1 MEVASCSWRMVASVG
16 IWWTASTIATIA
28 SKSVMKG
35 SDVSNSSRAYSFED
49 WRWVDLTALQHLLG
63 SILSVMWMKAV
74 GMSVWPVKTHGYRH
88 FIFIAAL
95 CNVVGNL
102 ATNAAYA
109 LIKSSTAHVVKACEP
124 LFAFVLALLLYRN
137 YSALNLSTLLSVMII
152 VIGAGTFIMGDA
164 TYNIQGIFAVM
175 ISNAAF
181 PVRNI
186 FLKNLNNIWDNPL
199 QKFAVMSVYS
209 VIFLLPVL
217 LIKLFITRQF
227 LTANLPESLISSVSY
242 SIYNLASIIVLES
255 FSPLTYY
262 YAILNVIRQLFVVLS
277 NIIYFNT
284 SLSWV
289 MSISLI
295 VLLSGCCLYQL
306 KDISTAKYNFLKS
319 ILLSCFLTYLIIPTN
334 VFISNRR
341 PIPVICG
348 IENRISTSWVFNKPI
363 PNNIVTN
370 IATLSEHYPDIPIHV
385 YCGTSQCVQ
394 QVSKLNNGNIV
405 TEFLVVTRVVKDTPL
420 AIWLAHH
427 PFNKV
432 LARKEFE
439 MHLKEAVKLG
449 ILWNYGG
456 YYVDPSLV
464 TKPLSALCKRDNNAF
479 MSKKPNKSDFTFLD
493 VSYFPKN
500 HPFIYDLAEHFVREY
515 PTTVSKNTA
524 FHFNFQEH
532 VHVFSKTCQVCPDI
546 VDDAILEQINITG
559 NEEVQGHFG
568 TFSYDIRVRNVP
580 EANLG
585 NEIQAFPGLQYLPFL
600 DRFIERDSLIA
611 PNGTYNITAFFD
623 TWWGA
628 RPPPNTF
635 HPIML
640 SMQIGKSMQK
650 NVSKHDIEYLKAI
663 TPIGC
668 RDDSSINFLKEHGI
682 EAHFSGFFTLLTNN
696 PNINRL
702 RTDNIYLVDVNPRL
716 VKLLPME
723 IQKKGI
729 PIEHSMKGEERS
741 YSLSRF
747 TAAYKLI
754 EMYGTAKLVITQRIH
769 AALPCVG
776 MGTPVIFINS
786 PDMSGGG
793 GSDREYFPYL
803 TRLYP
808 LFHTL
813 DLNNRSLNE
822 AKEWIGNFSWYNIPL
837 NPNVSILMRLKATA
851 WNVIRQNH
859 VLYDAAKKFG
869 VIPMSLPPVPPQHR
883 NKLLFHLIFTTSNK
897 STISLFGKRKQKG
910 YFNWRH
916 TRCVEAIF
924 YHHPTAEVIVHS
936 NTLSQRTFDVLTEVG
951 YSITVRNYNL
961 TKLIIDSPAHDFIEK
976 FEKAKRS
983 SHWYSHETDLLRIFF
998 LYKWGGVYLDTDM
1011 ILVRSLD
1018 SLEMNTIG
1026 FQDSKKSTLCGA
1038 FMMFEKGHSYLKS
1051 CLIEFAKRYDGNQ
1064 WAWNGPNLLTRIWHR
1079 IYESKNDVHTK
1090 DYKAFYMFHYSKVMS
1105 ECFNVPSKAVFNEKM
1120 SILKTKAYSVH
1131 LNSKI
1136 TGNVGITSESVFR
1149 NDTICNHILSSYCIL
1164 CNSQ

>member
-1 MEVASCSWRMVASVG
+1 MEVTSLWRMTVSVG
-16 IWWTASTIATIA
+16 IWWTANIIATIA
-28 SKSVMKG
+28 SKSAMMKG
-35 SDVSNSSRAYSFED
+35 VNVSNSSRTSPFED

-74 GMSVWPVKTHGYRH
+74 EVSVWPVKTHGYRH

-95 CNVVGNL
+95 SDVIGNL
-102 ATNAAYA
+102 ATNAAYS
-109 LIKSSTAHVVKACEP
+109 LIKSSTAQVVKACEP
-124 LFAFVLALLLYRN
+124 LFAYVLALLLYRN
-137 YSALNLSTLLSVMII
+137 YSALNLSTLLSVMIMI
-152 VIGAGTFIMGDA
+152 VGAGTFIMGDS
-164 TYNIQGIFAVM
+164 TYGIFAAM

-186 FLKNLNNIWDNPL
+186 FLKNSNNIWDNPL
-199 QKFAVMSVYS
+199 QKYAVMSVYS
-209 VIFLLPVL
+209 VIFFLPVL
-217 LIKLFITRQF
+217 FIKLFITQQF

-242 SIYNLASIIVLES
+242 SIYNLASITALES
-255 FSPLTYY
+255 FSPLTC
-262 YAILNVIRQLFVVLS
+262 YAILNIIRQLFVIVS

-289 MSISLI
+289 MLISLI

-306 KDISTAKYNFLKS
+306 KDISTAKYNFLKV

-334 VFISNRR
+334 SNRR
-341 PIPVICG
+341 PIPVKCG
-348 IENRISTSWVFNKPI
+348 IENRILTSWVFNKPI
-363 PNNIVTN
+363 SNSIVTN
-370 IATLSEHYPDIPIHV
+370 IATLSKHYPDVPIHV

-420 AIWLAHH
+420 ANWLAHH
-427 PFNKV
+427 SFNKV

-439 MHLKEAVKLG
+439 MHLKEVVILG

-464 TKPLSALCKRDNNAF
+464 TKPLFALCKRENNAF

-500 HPFIYDLAEHFVREY
+500 HPFIYGLAKLFVREY

-532 VHVFSKTCQVCPDI
+532 IHTFSKTCQVCPDI
-546 VDDAILEQINITG
+546 VDDVILEQINITG
-559 NEEVQGHFG
+559 EEGHFG
-568 TFSYDIRVRNVP
+568 TFSYDTRVCNVP

-585 NEIQAFPGLQYLPFL
+585 DEIQAFPGLQYLPFL
-600 DRFIERDSLIA
+600 DSFIERDSLKA

-628 RPPPNTF
+628 RPPPNNI

-640 SMQIGKSMQK
+640 SMQIEKSMQK
-650 NVSKHDIEYLKAI
+650 NVSKHDIEYLKARA
-663 TPIGC
+663 PIGC
-668 RDDSSINFLKEHGI
+668 RDDTSLNFLKEHGV
-682 EAHFSGFFTLLTNN
+682 EAHFSGFFTLLINN
-696 PNINRL
+696 PNINGL
-702 RTDNIYLVDVNPRL
+702 RTDNIYLVDVNPNL

-729 PIEHSMKGEERS
+729 PIEHSMKGEEMS

-754 EMYGTAKLVITQRIH
+754 EMYGRAKLVITQRIH
-769 AALPCVG
+769 AALSCVG
-776 MGTPVIFINS
+776 MGTPVMFINS

-793 GSDREYFPYL
+793 GSDREYFPLL
-803 TRLYP
+803 TRLTP

-813 DLNNRSLNE
+813 DLYNSTLKNT
-822 AKEWIGNFSWYNIPL
+822 KEWIDNFSWHDIPL

-851 WNVIRQNH
+851 WNVIRQNRA
-859 VLYDAAKKFG
+859 LYDSAKKFA

-883 NKLLFHLIFTTSNK
+883 KLLFHLIFTTSNK
-897 STISLFGKRKQKG
+897 SIISLFRKHDNKQRG

-916 TRCVEAIF
+916 MRCVEAIF
-924 YHHPTAEVIVHS
+924 YHHPTAEIIVHS
-936 NTLSQRTFDVLTEVG
+936 NTLSQKTFDVLAEVG
-951 YSITVRNYNL
+951 YSIRVQKYNL
-961 TKLIIDSPAHDFIEK
+961 TKLIIDSPAYDFIKKLEN
-976 FEKAKRS
+976 ATRNS
-983 SHWYSHETDLLRIFF
+983 YWYSHETDLLRLLF

-1026 FQDSKKSTLCGA
+1026 FQDSKKSLLCGA

-1051 CLIEFAKRYDGNQ
+1051 CLVEFAKKYNGNH
-1064 WAWNGPNLLTRIWHR
+1064 WILNGPSLLTRIWHR
-1079 IYESKNDVHTK
+1079 LYESKNDVHTK
-1090 DYKAFYMFHYSKVMS
+1090 DYKAFYMFHYSNLMS
-1105 ECFNVPSKAVFNEKM
+1105 ECFNITSKAVFNDEKM
-1120 SILKTKAYSVH
+1120 STLKTKAYSVH

-1136 TGNVGITSESVFR
+1136 TGNVGITSKSVFR
-1149 NDTICNHILSSYCIL
+1149 NDTICSHILSSYCIL
-1164 CNSQ
+1164 CNF

>member
-1 MEVASCSWRMVASVG
+1 MEVASCSWRMVAAVV

-102 ATNAAYA
+102 ATNAAYS
-109 LIKSSTAHVVKACEP
+109 LIKSSTAQVVKACEP
-124 LFAFVLALLLYRN
+124 LFAYVLALLLYRN

-164 TYNIQGIFAVM
+164 TYNIWGIFAVM

-227 LTANLPESLISSVSY
+227 LTANLPESLISSASY
-242 SIYNLASIIVLES
+242 SIYNLDSIIVLES
-255 FSPLTYY
+255 FSPLTSY

-289 MSISLI
+289 MLISLI

-306 KDISTAKYNFLKS
+306 KDISTAKYNFLKV

-334 VFISNRR
+334 SNRR
-341 PIPVICG
+341 PIPVKCG
-348 IENRISTSWVFNKPI
+348 IENRISTSWVFNKLI
-363 PNNIVTN
+363 PNNIVAN
-370 IATLSEHYPDIPIHV
+370 IATLSKHYPDIPIHV

-420 AIWLAHH
+420 ANWLAHH

-500 HPFIYDLAEHFVREY
+500 HPFIYDLAEHFVHEY
-515 PTTVSKNTA
+515 PTNVTA

-546 VDDAILEQINITG
+546 VDDAILEHIKITG

-568 TFSYDIRVRNVP
+568 TFSYDTRVHNVP

-600 DRFIERDSLIA
+600 DRFIERDSLKA

-628 RPPPNTF
+628 RPPPNTI

-668 RDDSSINFLKEHGI
+668 RDDNSINFLKEHGV
-682 EAHFSGFFTLLTNN
+682 EAHFSGFFTLLINN
-696 PNINRL
+696 PNINGL
-702 RTDNIYLVDVNPRL
+702 RTDNIYLVDVNPKL

-729 PIEHSMKGEERS
+729 PLEHSMKGEERL

-769 AALPCVG
+769 AALSCVG

-786 PDMSGGG
+786 SDMPGGG
-793 GSDREYFPYL
+793 GSDREYFPLL
-803 TRLYP
+803 TRLTP

-813 DLNNRSLNE
+813 DLYNSTLKKT
-822 AKEWIGNFSWYNIPL
+822 KEWIDNFSWHDIPL

-859 VLYDAAKKFG
+859 ALHDSAKKFG

-883 NKLLFHLIFTTSNK
+883 KLLFHLIFTTSNK
-897 STISLFGKRKQKG
+897 STISLFSKHDNKQRG

-916 TRCVEAIF
+916 MRCVEAIF

-936 NTLSQRTFDVLTEVG
+936 NTLSQRTFDVLAEVG
-951 YSITVRNYNL
+951 YSIRVQNYNL
-961 TKLIIDSPAHDFIEK
+961 TKLITDSPAHDFIEK
-976 FEKAKRS
+976 LEKAKKS
-983 SHWYSHETDLLRIFF
+983 AHWYAHEADLLRLIVLF
-998 LYKWGGVYLDTDM
+998 KWGGIYFDTDT

-1018 SLEMNTIG
+1018 SLEINTVG
-1026 FQDSKKSTLCGA
+1026 FRDSNNSGLANG
-1038 FMMFEKGHSYLKS
+1038 FMIFEKHHPYLKS
-1051 CLIEFAKRYDGNQ
+1051 CLIEFAKKYDGNQ
-1064 WAWNGPNLLTRIWHR
+1064 WGGNGPSLLTRIWHR
-1079 IYESKNDVHTK
+1079 LYESKKDVHTK

-1105 ECFNVPSKAVFNEKM
+1105 ECFNVTSKAVFNEKM

-1131 LNSKI
+1131 LSSKI
-1136 TGNVGITSESVFR
+1136 TGNVGITNESVFR
-1149 NDTICNHILSSYCIL
+1149 NDTICSHILSSYCIL
-1164 CNSQ
+1164 CNF

>member
-1 MEVASCSWRMVASVG
+1 MTVAIG
-16 IWWTASTIATIA
+16 IWWITNTIAIIA

-35 SDVSNSSRAYSFED
+35 GNVSKSSRTSPFED

-74 GMSVWPVKTHGYRH
+74 GVSVWPVKTHGYRH

-95 CNVVGNL
+95 ANVIGNL

-109 LIKSSTAHVVKACEP
+109 LIKSSTAQVVKACKP
-124 LFAFVLALLLYRN
+124 LFAFVLTLLLYRN
-137 YSALNLSTLLSVMII
+137 YSALDLSTLLSVMIMI
-152 VIGAGTFIMGDA
+152 VGAGTFIMGDA
-164 TYNIQGIFAVM
+164 TYNIQGIFTAM

-186 FLKNLNNIWDNPL
+186 FLKNSNNIWDNPL

-209 VIFLLPVL
+209 IIFLLPML
-217 LIKLFITRQF
+217 LIKLFITQQI

-242 SIYNLASIIVLES
+242 SIYNLASITALES
-255 FSPLTYY
+255 FSPLTCY
-262 YAILNVIRQLFVVLS
+262 YAILNVIQQLFVILS
-277 NIIYFNT
+277 NIVYFNT

-289 MSISLI
+289 MLISLI

-306 KDISTAKYNFLKS
+306 RDISTAKYNFLKTV
-319 ILLSCFLTYLIIPTN
+319 LLSCFLTYLTIPTN
-334 VFISNRR
+334 VFTSNRR
-341 PIPVICG
+341 PIPVKCG
-348 IENRISTSWVFNKPI
+348 IENQISTSWVFNKPI
-363 PNNIVTN
+363 PNSIVAN
-370 IATLSEHYPDIPIHV
+370 IATLSKHYPDVPIHV

-420 AIWLAHH
+420 ANWLAHH
-427 PFNKV
+427 SFNKV

-439 MHLKEAVKLG
+439 THLKEAVILG

-464 TKPLSALCKRDNNAF
+464 TKSLSSLCKQYNNAF
-479 MSKKPNKSDFTFLD
+479 MSKEPNKSGSAFLD

-500 HPFIYDLAEHFVREY
+500 HPFIYGLAELFVREY
-515 PTTVSKNTA
+515 PTTVSKNIA

-532 VHVFSKTCQVCPDI
+532 ILTFSKTCQVCPDT
-546 VDDAILEQINITG
+546 VNDAILEQINITG
-559 NEEVQGHFG
+559 NEEEEGHFG
-568 TFSYDIRVRNVP
+568 TFSYDTQVHNVP

-585 NEIQAFPGLQYLPFL
+585 DEIQGFPGLQYLPFL
-600 DRFIERDSLIA
+600 DRFIERDSLKA
-611 PNGTYNITAFFD
+611 PKGTYNITAFFD

-640 SMQIGKSMQK
+640 SMQIEKSMQK

-668 RDDSSINFLKEHGI
+668 RDDNSINFLNEHGV
-682 EAHFSGFFTLLTNN
+682 EAYFSGFFTLLINN
-696 PNINRL
+696 PNINGL
-702 RTDNIYLVDVNPRL
+702 RTDNIYLVDVNPKL

-729 PIEHSMKGEERS
+729 PIQHSMKGEERF

-754 EMYGTAKLVITQRIH
+754 EMYGRAKLVITQHVH

-786 PDMSGGG
+786 PNNKPGSV
-793 GSDREYFPYL
+793 GSDREYFPPL
-803 TRLYP
+803 TRLTP

-813 DLNNRSLNE
+813 DLHNSTLNK
-822 AKEWIGNFSWYNIPL
+822 AKDWIGNFPWYDIPL

-883 NKLLFHLIFTTSNK
+883 KLLFHLIFTTSNK
-897 STISLFGKRKQKG
+897 SIISLFVKHNKQRG
-910 YFNWRH
+910 NFNWRH
-916 TRCVEAIF
+916 MRCIEAIF
-924 YHHPTAEVIVHS
+924 YHHPTAKVVVHS
-936 NTLSQRTFDVLTEVG
+936 NTLSQRTFDVLAEVG
-951 YSITVRNYNL
+951 YSIRVQKYNL
-961 TKLIIDSPAHDFIEK
+961 TKLITSSPAHDFIKKLEN
-976 FEKAKRS
+976 ATRNS
-983 SHWYSHETDLLRIFF
+983 YWYSHETDLLRLLF

-1026 FQDSKKSTLCGA
+1026 FQDSKKSLLCGA
-1038 FMMFEKGHSYLKS
+1038 FMMFEKGHSYLKT
-1051 CLIEFAKRYDGNQ
+1051 CLVEFAKKYNGNH
-1064 WAWNGPNLLTRIWHR
+1064 WISNGPSLLTRIWHR
-1079 IYESKNDVHTK
+1079 LYESKNDVHTK
-1090 DYKAFYMFHYSKVMS
+1090 DYKAFYMFHYNNLMS
-1105 ECFNVPSKAVFNEKM
+1105 ECFNVTSKAVFNEKM

-1131 LNSKI
+1131 LSSKI
-1136 TGNVGITSESVFR
+1136 TGNVGITSKSDFR
-1149 NDTICNHILSSYCIL
+1149 NDTICSHILSSYCIL
-1164 CNSQ
+1164 CNF

>member
-1 MEVASCSWRMVASVG
+1 
-16 IWWTASTIATIA
+16 
-28 SKSVMKG
+28 MKG
-35 SDVSNSSRAYSFED
+35 GNVSNSSQTSPFED

-63 SILSVMWMKAV
+63 SILSVIWMKAV
-74 GMSVWPVKTHGYRH
+74 GVSVWPVKTHGYRH
-88 FIFIAAL
+88 FIFMAVL
-95 CNVVGNL
+95 GNVIGNL

-109 LIKSSTAHVVKACEP
+109 LIKSSTAQVVKACEP
-124 LFAFVLALLLYRN
+124 LFAYVLTLLLYRN
-137 YSALNLSTLLSVMII
+137 YSVLDLSTLLSVMIMI
-152 VIGAGTFIMGDA
+152 VGAGTFIMGDA
-164 TYNIQGIFAVM
+164 TYNIWGIFAVM

-186 FLKNLNNIWDNPL
+186 FLKNSNNIWDNPL
-199 QKFAVMSVYS
+199 QKYAVMSVYS

-217 LIKLFITRQF
+217 LIKLFITQQF

-242 SIYNLASIIVLES
+242 SIYNLDSIIVLES

-289 MSISLI
+289 MLISLI

-306 KDISTAKYNFLKS
+306 KDISTAKYNFLKAV
-319 ILLSCFLTYLIIPTN
+319 LLSCFLSCLIIPTN
-334 VFISNRR
+334 VYRR
-341 PIPVICG
+341 PILVKYG

-363 PNNIVTN
+363 PNSIVTN
-370 IATLSEHYPDIPIHV
+370 IATLSKHYPDIPIHV

-439 MHLKEAVKLG
+439 MHLKEAVRLG

-464 TKPLSALCKRDNNAF
+464 TKSLSALCKRDNNAF
-479 MSKKPNKSDFTFLD
+479 MSKEPNKSDFTFLD

-500 HPFIYDLAEHFVREY
+500 HPFIYGLAELFVREY
-515 PTTVSKNTA
+515 PATVSKNTA

-532 VHVFSKTCQVCPDI
+532 IHTFSKTCQVCPDI

-559 NEEVQGHFG
+559 NEEEEGHFG
-568 TFSYDIRVRNVP
+568 TFSCDTRVHDVS

-585 NEIQAFPGLQYLPFL
+585 DEIQAFPGLQYLPFL
-600 DRFIERDSLIA
+600 DRFIERDSLKA

-628 RPPPNTF
+628 RPPPNTI

-640 SMQIGKSMQK
+640 SMQIEKSMQK
-650 NVSKHDIEYLKAI
+650 NISKHNIEYLKARA
-663 TPIGC
+663 PIGC
-668 RDDSSINFLKEHGI
+668 RDDSSLNFLKERGV
-682 EAHFSGFFTLLTNN
+682 EAYFSGFLTLLINN
-696 PNINRL
+696 PNINGL
-702 RTDNIYLVDVNPRL
+702 RTDNIYLVDVNPKL

-741 YSLSRF
+741 YSFSRF

-754 EMYGTAKLVITQRIH
+754 EMYGRAKLVITQRVH
-769 AALPCVG
+769 AALSCVG

-786 PDMSGGG
+786 PDMSEGG
-793 GSDREYFPYL
+793 GSDRVYFPLL
-803 TRLYP
+803 TRLTP

-813 DLNNRSLNE
+813 DLHNSTLKK
-822 AKEWIGNFSWYNIPL
+822 AKKWIDNFSWYDIPL

-851 WNVIRQNH
+851 WNVIRQNCALH
-859 VLYDAAKKFG
+859 DAAKKFG

-883 NKLLFHLIFTTSNK
+883 KLLFHLIFTTSNK
-897 STISLFGKRKQKG
+897 STISLFRKHDNKQRG

-916 TRCVEAIF
+916 MRCVEAIF

-936 NTLSQRTFDVLTEVG
+936 NTLSQRTFDVLAEVG
-951 YSITVRNYNL
+951 YSIRVQKYNL
-961 TKLIIDSPAHDFIEK
+961 TKLIITSPAHDFIEK
-976 FEKAKRS
+976 LEKAKKS
-983 SHWYSHETDLLRIFF
+983 AIWYAHEADLLRLIF

-1018 SLEMNTIG
+1018 SLEMNTVG
-1026 FQDSKKSTLCGA
+1026 FEDSKKSALNNA
-1038 FMMFEKGHSYLKS
+1038 FMIFEKHHPYLKS
-1051 CLIEFAKRYDGNQ
+1051 CLIEFTKKYDGNQ
-1064 WAWNGPNLLTRIWHR
+1064 WAGNGPSLLTRIWHR
-1079 IYESKNDVHTK
+1079 LYESKKNVHTK

-1105 ECFNVPSKAVFNEKM
+1105 ECFNVISKAVFNEKM
-1120 SILKTKAYSVH
+1120 SILKTKAYAVH
-1131 LNSKI
+1131 LSSKI
-1136 TGNVGITSESVFR
+1136 TGNVGITNESVFR
-1149 NDTICNHILSSYCIL
+1149 NDTICSHILSSYCIL
-1164 CNSQ
+1164 CNF

>member
-1 MEVASCSWRMVASVG
+1 MEVASCSWRMVAAVG

-109 LIKSSTAHVVKACEP
+109 LIKSSTAQVVKACEP

-164 TYNIQGIFAVM
+164 TYNIWGIFAVM

-289 MSISLI
+289 MLISLI

-319 ILLSCFLTYLIIPTN
+319 ILFSCFLTYLIIPTN

-341 PIPVICG
+341 PIPVKCG

-370 IATLSEHYPDIPIHV
+370 IATLSKHYPDIPIHV

-464 TKPLSALCKRDNNAF
+464 TKPLSALCERDNNAF

-500 HPFIYDLAEHFVREY
+500 HPFNYDLAELFVRKY

-532 VHVFSKTCQVCPDI
+532 IHTLMKTCQVCPDT

-559 NEEVQGHFG
+559 NEEEEGHFG
-568 TFSYDIRVRNVP
+568 TFSYDTRVRYVP

-585 NEIQAFPGLQYLPFL
+585 DEIQAFPGLQYLPFL
-600 DRFIERDSLIA
+600 DRFIERDSLKA
-611 PNGTYNITAFFD
+611 PNGTYKITAFFD

-628 RPPPNTF
+628 RPPPNTI

-640 SMQIGKSMQK
+640 SMQIEESMQK
-650 NVSKHDIEYLKAI
+650 KVSKHDFEYLKARA
-663 TPIGC
+663 PIGC
-668 RDDSSINFLKEHGI
+668 HDHTSLNFLKEHGV
-682 EAHFSGFFTLLTNN
+682 EAYFSGFFTLLINN

-702 RTDNIYLVDVNPRL
+702 RTDNIYLVDVNPKL
-716 VKLLPME
+716 VKLFPME

-729 PIEHSMKGEERS
+729 PIEHSMKGGDRL

-754 EMYGTAKLVITQRIH
+754 EIYGRAKLVITQRIH

-776 MGTPVIFINS
+776 MGTPVIFINL
-786 PDMSGGG
+786 PDMSGEE
-793 GSDREYFPYL
+793 GSDIEYFPSL
-803 TRLYP
+803 TS

-813 DLNNRSLNE
+813 NMHNSTLNK
-822 AKEWIGNFSWYNIPL
+822 AKEWIDNFPWHNIPL
-837 NPNVSILMRLKATA
+837 NPNVSVLMRLKATA
-851 WNVIRQNH
+851 WNVIRQNQ
-859 VLYDAAKKFG
+859 VLYDSAKKFG

-883 NKLLFHLIFTTSNK
+883 KLLFHLIFTTSNK
-897 STISLFGKRKQKG
+897 SIISLLSKHDNKQRG

-916 TRCVEAIF
+916 MRCIEAIF
-924 YHHPTAEVIVHS
+924 YQYPTAEVIVHS
-936 NTLSQRTFDVLTEVG
+936 NTLSQTTFDVLTEVG
-951 YSITVRNYNL
+951 YSIRIQNYNL

-976 FEKAKRS
+976 LENAKRS
-983 SHWYSHETDLLRIFF
+983 VYWYSHETDLLRILF

-1026 FQDSKKSTLCGA
+1026 FEDSSTLCGA

-1051 CLIEFAKRYDGNQ
+1051 CLIEFAKQYDGNQ
-1064 WAWNGPNLLTRIWHR
+1064 WAWNGPSLLTRIWHR
-1079 IYESKNDVHTK
+1079 LYESNNDVHTK

-1105 ECFNVPSKAVFNEKM
+1105 ECFNVTSKAVFNEKM

-1136 TGNVGITSESVFR
+1136 TGNVGITNESVLR
-1149 NDTICNHILSSYCIL
+1149 NDTICSHILNSYCIL